1 MTGESPKSGLEV
13 PEICLHGRH
22 LELTARISNEVQEQ
36 EEKKGETPH
45 SQN

>member
-22 LELTARISNEVQEQ
+22 LELTASISNGVEELVGQE
-36 EEKKGETPH
+36 GGAPH